1 MTAARR
7 RPVIPIVVG
16 LLATALV
23 GLLVYGVVRG
33 GDNTSL
39 DDAVKSGTFPTAPGQ
54 DLRRPLLD
62 GSGSTSISAYKG
74 KVVVLNFWA
83 AWCVPC
89 KAEAPVL
96 KRAQERLQKADAGT
110 VLGVTYREAT
120 PNSMKFV
127 KDEGVPYPSVRD
139 VEGRLAEDYGTHK
152 LPETFVID
160 PQGRIAAIARGQV
173 DDATMTKMLDRVLG

>member
-1 MTAARR
+1 MSRLTVPAVAA
-7 RPVIPIVVG
+7 VLGVALIA
-16 LLATALV
+16 LL
-23 GLLVYGVVRG
+23 GYGVLAKG
-33 GDNTSL
+33 EDKSL
-39 DDAVKSGTFPTAPGQ
+39 DQAVANGSRPTAPARE
-54 DLRRPLLD
+54 LPLL
-62 GSGSTSISAYKG
+62 GRSGTQSIADLKG

-127 KDEGVPYPSVRD
+127 RDEGVPYPSVRD
-139 VEGRLAEDYGTHK
+139 VEGQLAEDYGTHK

-160 PQGRIAAIARGQV
+160 PEGRIAAIARGQV
-173 DDATMTKMLDRVLG
+173 DDATMTKMLDRVLE

>member
-1 MTAARR
+1 VSRLTVPAVAA
-7 RPVIPIVVG
+7 VLGVALIA
-16 LLATALV
+16 LL
-23 GLLVYGVVRG
+23 GYGVLAKG
-33 GDNTSL
+33 EDKSL
-39 DDAVKSGTFPTAPGQ
+39 DEAVANGSRPTAPARELPFLGRPGERSIA
-54 DLRRPLLD
+54 DL
-62 GSGSTSISAYKG
+62 KG

-96 KRAQERLQKADAGT
+96 KRAQERLQKAGAGT

-127 KDEGVPYPSVRD
+127 EDEGVPYPSVRD
-139 VEGRLAEDYGTHK
+139 VEGQLAEDYGTHK

-160 PQGRIAAIARGQV
+160 REGRIAAIARGQV
-173 DDATMTKMLDRVLG
+173 DDATMTTMLDRVLG

>member
-1 MTAARR
+1 MSRLTVPAVAA
-7 RPVIPIVVG
+7 VLGVALIA
-16 LLATALV
+16 LL
-23 GLLVYGVVRG
+23 GYGVLAKG
-33 GDNTSL
+33 EDKSL
-39 DDAVKSGTFPTAPGQ
+39 DQAVANGSRPTAPARELPFLGKTGTQ
-54 DLRRPLLD
+54 SIADL
-62 GSGSTSISAYKG
+62 KG

-127 KDEGVPYPSVRD
+127 RERGRALSVRARRRGPARRGLRHPQASGD
-139 VEGRLAEDYGTHK
+139 VRHR
-152 LPETFVID
+152 P
-160 PQGRIAAIARGQV
+160 
-173 DDATMTKMLDRVLG
+173 

>member
-1 MTAARR
+1 M
-7 RPVIPIVVG
+7 
-16 LLATALV
+16 
-23 GLLVYGVVRG
+23 
-33 GDNTSL
+33 
-39 DDAVKSGTFPTAPGQ
+39 
-54 DLRRPLLD
+54 
-62 GSGSTSISAYKG
+62 
-74 KVVVLNFWA
+74 LNFWA

-120 PNSMKFV
+120 PNSH
-127 KDEGVPYPSVRD
+127 EVRQ
-139 VEGRLAEDYGTHK
+139 GARACRTRPCATSRAQLAEDYGTHK

-160 PQGRIAAIARGQV
+160 REGRIAAIARGQV